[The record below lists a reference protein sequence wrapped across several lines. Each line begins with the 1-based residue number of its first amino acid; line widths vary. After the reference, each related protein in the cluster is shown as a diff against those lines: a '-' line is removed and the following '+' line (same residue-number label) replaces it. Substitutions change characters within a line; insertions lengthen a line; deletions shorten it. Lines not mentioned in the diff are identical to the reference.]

1 MNEFF
6 LASNRSVFN
15 KDIEIKQIT
24 VRDLDQWSQFAEMI
38 RKDLKQDYSNENLE
52 SIVKQHI
59 VAAIM
64 VCSLTTIHDANYY
77 SNIMNSDADAFLSIF
92 ADVLTI
98 NKAYFDQEDGKKST
112 EKSENTWFDSFQ
124 FLISKGHRHKDILD
138 YSFGAFLEYLKAAQ
152 RNERNSLLSLG
163 STMRVSYHADNNGYK
178 KFSNEMKGS

>member
-15 KDIEIKQIT
+15 EDIEIKQIT

-64 VCSLTTIHDANYY
+64 VCSLTTIHDEKFYGKEY
-77 SNIMNSDADAFLSIF
+77 F
-92 ADVLTI
+92 A
-98 NKAYFDQEDGKKST
+98 K
-112 EKSENTWFDSFQ
+112 
-124 FLISKGHRHKDILD
+124 
-138 YSFGAFLEYLKAAQ
+138 
-152 RNERNSLLSLG
+152 
-163 STMRVSYHADNNGYK
+163 
-178 KFSNEMKGS
+178 

>member
-15 KDIEIKQIT
+15 EDIEIKQIT

-64 VCSLTTIHDANYY
+64 GVWGRLWAISGKPLNIQHYNPLLMPCIKMKPHSL
-77 SNIMNSDADAFLSIF
+77 MQC
-92 ADVLTI
+92 V
-98 NKAYFDQEDGKKST
+98 
-112 EKSENTWFDSFQ
+112 
-124 FLISKGHRHKDILD
+124 DI
-138 YSFGAFLEYLKAAQ
+138 
-152 RNERNSLLSLG
+152 
-163 STMRVSYHADNNGYK
+163 
-178 KFSNEMKGS
+178 